1 VSLVADVRDFGA
13 AIAHVANGDDGAWL
27 ELGASI
33 VGFVPGGD
41 IAKAAV
47 KGATKA
53 TKAAAK
59 AGAKAA
65 DNVGK
70 VVKGSTAAA
79 ADGLS
84 GAQKGAGKVNAPRG
98 PPAAKGSQNP
108 SVAAAA
114 ERGKQMH
121 KARQYPPA
129 FKKEVALPSGKRMDA
144 YDETGRE
151 VRELKP
157 NNARAIK
164 RGKKQVDEYCR
175 ECDRVFGPG
184 HRGKIETY
192 E

>member
-1 VSLVADVRDFGA
+1 
-13 AIAHVANGDDGAWL
+13 
-27 ELGASI
+27 

-53 TKAAAK
+53 VKGAAK

-98 PPAAKGSQNP
+98 PPNAALPEVTVS
-108 SVAAAA
+108 
-114 ERGKQMH
+114 
-121 KARQYPPA
+121 KARFPETAKHIEGAQAAGAPSTLTIGRPGAGTRRRESLKGTKRKKGLDRDEYPPA
-129 FKKEVALPSGKRMDA
+129 MFEEGGNGASVRPISPSDNRGAGACIGAQCRALPDGAR
-144 YDETGRE
+144 
-151 VRELKP
+151 VRVKVT
-157 NNARAIK
+157 K
-164 RGKKQVDEYCR
+164 
-175 ECDRVFGPG
+175 
-184 HRGKIETY
+184 
-192 E
+192 

>member
-1 VSLVADVRDFGA
+1 MAMTAR
-13 AIAHVANGDDGAWL
+13 L
-27 ELGASI
+27 ELGASV

-53 TKAAAK
+53 TKVAAK

-98 PPAAKGSQNP
+98 PPSPNGRRGGPEHQRVVKERIEELQARGHTHTHGGSEPEEFIKAQN
-108 SVAAAA
+108 
-114 ERGKQMH
+114 G
-121 KARQYPPA
+121 ARRHRSPDITMTAPDGSTYRA
-129 FKKEVALPSGKRMDA
+129 NVGRATKSGKPVA
-144 YDETGRE
+144 RE
-151 VRELKP
+151 RRALDDIERSKG
-157 NNARAIK
+157 ARPDFIPYN
-164 RGKKQVDEYCR
+164 KK
-175 ECDRVFGPG
+175 
-184 HRGKIETY
+184 
-192 E
+192 

>member
-1 VSLVADVRDFGA
+1 MAMTAR
-13 AIAHVANGDDGAWL
+13 L
-27 ELGASI
+27 ELGASV

-53 TKAAAK
+53 TKVAAK

-98 PPAAKGSQNP
+98 PPSSGDANATTDARFIGQPDGKLVDTHATPRGSYEQPHGGRTDILQAEDHGAGLSHTHDPIVNTNPKTGKTFVNGRRQPGRPVSVDDVRNIRSGAAVPSLPKG
-108 SVAAAA
+108 
-114 ERGKQMH
+114 R
-121 KARQYPPA
+121 
-129 FKKEVALPSGKRMDA
+129 
-144 YDETGRE
+144 
-151 VRELKP
+151 
-157 NNARAIK
+157 
-164 RGKKQVDEYCR
+164 
-175 ECDRVFGPG
+175 
-184 HRGKIETY
+184 
-192 E
+192 